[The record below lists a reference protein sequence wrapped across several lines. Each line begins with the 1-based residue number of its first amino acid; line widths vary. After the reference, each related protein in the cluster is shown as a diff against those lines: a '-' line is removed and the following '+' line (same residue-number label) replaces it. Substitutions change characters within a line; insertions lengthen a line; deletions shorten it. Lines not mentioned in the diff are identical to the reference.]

1 MSLVKGI
8 HDTLLF
14 NLNTHFT
21 EIPVIKNYQG
31 YPEPNSDYGVLGV
44 TTFTKLNR
52 DSSQSYKTDTG
63 FEERVKQEWNVLL
76 TLDFYGDS
84 CYDNAFEASAWL
96 ASRDTQEILQQE
108 GCMSIIDVQGIRRIP
123 EMRDTGYIE
132 RASLDFNILIGHE
145 SIRQV
150 DWFDTVRWEGTIV
163 DQADRVIKH
172 WSDEFN
178 IMEWYALNDA
188 VTTWVNSAERLYDIS
203 NTMFLYL

>member
-1 MSLVKGI
+1 MSFVKNI
-8 HDTLLF
+8 LDTF
-14 NLNTHFT
+14 TYNLNLHFT
-21 EIPVIKNYQG
+21 DIPIIKNYQG
-31 YPEPNSDYGVLGV
+31 APEPKGDYGALGL

-108 GCMSIIDVQGIRRIP
+108 GCMSILDVQGIRRIP
-123 EMRDTGYIE
+123 ELRDTGYIE

-145 SIRQV
+145 NIREV
-150 DWFDTVRWEGTIV
+150 DWFDTVGYSGEYIDQAGNVVQTEEGTV
-163 DQADRVIKH
+163 SV
-172 WSDEFN
+172 
-178 IMEWYALNDA
+178 ND
-188 VTTWVNSAERLYDIS
+188 NL
-203 NTMFLYL
+203 FK